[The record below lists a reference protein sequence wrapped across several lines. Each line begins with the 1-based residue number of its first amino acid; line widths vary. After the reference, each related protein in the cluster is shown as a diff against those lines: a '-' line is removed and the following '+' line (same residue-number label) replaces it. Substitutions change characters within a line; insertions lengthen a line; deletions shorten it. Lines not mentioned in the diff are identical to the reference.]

1 VPAVSLERIEKLGYN
16 SQPEELVLLSR
27 LPPNEAEPMLRAFYR
42 PGTSANPAAT
52 RVAAQFLAQHPPKG
66 FAAELLSTIVVTA
79 HIVMTDGDSYT
90 GPRPGAGCGMSI
102 GSSDMPGW
110 PKIGRYAFQDP
121 PGDHQALPSNE
132 TLFLS
137 APDPVYLLR
146 SVNRAYYADVNCGS
160 FADLNDALRSHLV
173 GTLLNGAPK
182 SPFPEQPVTLHVT
195 FHSRETYR
203 AQVQAFIHEQQ
214 ENFNKIAA
222 TLTTLN
228 LLTEEERQAASLRI
242 NLSVQDLRS
251 HPVRELPDL
260 AFRPPVRWVPAPYW
274 HVRAVSL

>member
-66 FAAELLSTIVVTA
+66 FAAELLSIIVVTA
-79 HIVMTDGDSYT
+79 HIVVTDGNSYT
-90 GPRPGAGCGMSI
+90 GTRPGAGCGMSI
-102 GSSDMPGW
+102 GSSHMPDW

-121 PGDHQALPSNE
+121 PGDDQALPSNE

-146 SVNRAYYADVNCGS
+146 LVSRTYDTAVCDGFS
-160 FADLNDALRSHLV
+160 GLNDAIRSHLV
-173 GTLLNGAPK
+173 GTLLNGAPE
-182 SPFPEQPVTLHVT
+182 SPFPEQPVTLHIT
-195 FHSRETYR
+195 FHSREAYR
-203 AQVQAFIHEQQ
+203 AQVQAFVDEQQ
-214 ENFNKIAA
+214 ENFNKVAA
-222 TLTTLN
+222 TLTTMS
-228 LLTEEERQAASLRI
+228 LLTEESSDRRRAPGRQPAHQPLRARFTQP
-242 NLSVQDLRS
+242 SSR
-251 HPVRELPDL
+251 
-260 AFRPPVRWVPAPYW
+260 
-274 HVRAVSL
+274 